1 MIERLPLKSSSLKS
15 AGYDPVRLVLEI
27 EFASGDVYQYEN
39 IIPRIYDG
47 FINSESKGTYLNK
60 VIKRIHPGT
69 PVYR

>member
-1 MIERLPLKSSSLKS
+1 MERSLLASASLKS

-39 IIPRIYDG
+39 IIPRVYNE
-47 FINSESKGTYLNK
+47 FMNAESKGGYLNK